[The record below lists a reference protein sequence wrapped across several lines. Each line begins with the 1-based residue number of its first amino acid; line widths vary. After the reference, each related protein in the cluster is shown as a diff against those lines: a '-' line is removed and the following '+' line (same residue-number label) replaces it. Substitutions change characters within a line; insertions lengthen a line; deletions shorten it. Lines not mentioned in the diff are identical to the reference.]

1 MTVRLANLK
10 YLDDRPVFPKDRAC
24 AEAWARGGVEA
35 EKEERIRW
43 NDRERAK
50 IESCFNSM
58 SRLKKVCVII
68 YKYHLIYSFVP
79 WHGFEI
85 YDVIIR

>member
-1 MTVRLANLK
+1 M
-10 YLDDRPVFPKDRAC
+10 FPKDRAC

-50 IESCFNSM
+50 IESCFSAM
-58 SRLKKVCVII
+58 SRLKKVTYYNNCIIWLSISYLHPWSYEGFMCHDFI
-68 YKYHLIYSFVP
+68 YKTVSIYLTFQ
-79 WHGFEI
+79 
-85 YDVIIR
+85 